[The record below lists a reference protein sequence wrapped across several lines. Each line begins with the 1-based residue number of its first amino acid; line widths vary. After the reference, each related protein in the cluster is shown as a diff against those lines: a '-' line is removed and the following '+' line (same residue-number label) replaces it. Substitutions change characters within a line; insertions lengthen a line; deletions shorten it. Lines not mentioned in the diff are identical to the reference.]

1 MGEIVSNDRV
11 VKIRVQGVKPTPL
24 SEAIIR
30 LLEQGGY
37 ETIEWSKEYAVKE
50 DPGVKRV
57 FLTAIRKNETEGN
70 DDDEHAL

>member
-24 SEAIIR
+24 SGAIIR

-50 DPGVKRV
+50 DPNVKRV
-57 FLTAIRKNETEGN
+57 FLTAIKKNETEGN
-70 DDDEHAL
+70 DD